1 MLVYNTSRHS
11 VRKDKKHLNKKKYSV
26 ALRASGAELI
36 HHKVGL
42 VPKVPVIAADSR
54 AEPEEENVH
63 NRFSIDSQQKMLKH
77 ERRD

>member
-1 MLVYNTSRHS
+1 MLVYNTPRHS
-11 VRKDKKHLNKKKYSV
+11 VRKDKKHLNKYKYSV

-36 HHKVGL
+36 HHKDGL

-54 AEPEEENVH
+54 AEPEENVH
-63 NRFSIDSQQKMLKH
+63 NRFSIDLQQKMLKH

>member
-11 VRKDKKHLNKKKYSV
+11 VRKEYKYSV

-36 HHKVGL
+36 HHKDGL

-54 AEPEEENVH
+54 AEPEENVH

-77 ERRD
+77 DRRD